1 MKRIALIVS
10 LLVAALSF
18 AAVGAAGDG
27 NGKNKTSAKGGRISF
42 DVVTQDHGCE
52 FRVWANDKIHRTFT
66 VKKNGDGSYRV
77 RRTDKGVFTTVGG
90 QSPSADPCP
99 GVIRKGNHGQLVT
112 PGITG
117 KMHGYIAGT
126 VTGGTFN
133 PNGTCAAP
141 CGNAAFLAG
150 FFTAGSQFTCVN
162 GYAGC
167 RFSFEYTAQ
176 KSKKQGLRYHHW
188 VDRGTNGVTEEFIGD
203 IATS

>member
-1 MKRIALIVS
+1 MKRIATLVS

-18 AAVGAAGDG
+18 AAVGAADG
-27 NGKNKTSAKGGRISF
+27 HGKKKPSANGGRFTF
-42 DVVTQDHGCE
+42 DVVTPDHGCD
-52 FRVWANDKIHRTFT
+52 FRVWANDKVRRTFT
-66 VKKNGDGSYRV
+66 VKRNENGSYTV
-77 RRTDKGVFTTVGG
+77 RRTDKGVFTTVAG

-99 GVIRKGNHGQLVT
+99 GVIRKGKHGQLLT
-112 PGITG
+112 AGITG
-117 KMHGYIAGT
+117 KLHGYITGK

-188 VDRGTNGVTEEFIGD
+188 VDRGTDGVHEIFIGD

>member
-1 MKRIALIVS
+1 MKRIATIVS
-10 LLVAALSF
+10 LFVAALAF
-18 AAVGAAGDG
+18 AAVGAADG
-27 NGKNKTSAKGGRISF
+27 HGKKKPSANGGRFTF
-42 DVVTQDHGCE
+42 DVVTPDHGCD
-52 FRVWANDKIHRTFT
+52 FRVWANDKVRRTFT
-66 VKKNGDGSYRV
+66 VKRNEDGSYRV
-77 RRTDKGVFTTVGG
+77 RRTDKGVFTTVAG

-99 GVIRKGNHGQLVT
+99 GVIRKGKHGHLLT
-112 PGITG
+112 AGITG
-117 KMHGYIAGT
+117 KLHGYITGK

-188 VDRGTNGVTEEFIGD
+188 VDRGTDGVHEIFIGD